1 MPENRD
7 TVNEPE
13 FGTSREEILFHLRWS
28 WTTTL
33 IAVYVG
39 VLLAEQLTAHFFP
52 GRNFLFQYL
61 ALSREGIAHGYLWQ
75 FLTYQFM
82 HGGWI
87 HLLFNSWVI
96 YVFGTAL
103 EQLLGGPRYLALMF
117 ASGIMG
123 GVFQIFTA
131 LVWPALFDGSV
142 VGASACVFGAVAA
155 FAMIYP
161 DEELKVL
168 VLLVIPLRL
177 RARTLLMLSIVIALM
192 GIIFPWD
199 ALAAGPHVANA
210 AHLGGMAMGWF
221 YVKKIMKNPAPPL
234 AVWPV

>member
-1 MPENRD
+1 MLENRD
-7 TVNEPE
+7 SVGEPVSGPSRW
-13 FGTSREEILFHLRWS
+13 GTLFPWRWS

-33 IAVYVG
+33 IAIYVG
-39 VLLAEQLTAHFFP
+39 VLLAEQITAHFFP
-52 GRNFLFQYL
+52 GRNFLFKYL
-61 ALSREGIAHGYLWQ
+61 ALSREGIARGYVWQ

-87 HLLFNSWVI
+87 HLLFNGWVI

-103 EQLLGGPRYLALMF
+103 EQLLGGGRFLALMF

-123 GVFQIFTA
+123 GVFQVITA
-131 LVWPALFDGSV
+131 LVWPALFDGAV

-221 YVKKIMKNPAPPL
+221 YVKKIMKNPALPL
-234 AVWPV
+234 AVGPV